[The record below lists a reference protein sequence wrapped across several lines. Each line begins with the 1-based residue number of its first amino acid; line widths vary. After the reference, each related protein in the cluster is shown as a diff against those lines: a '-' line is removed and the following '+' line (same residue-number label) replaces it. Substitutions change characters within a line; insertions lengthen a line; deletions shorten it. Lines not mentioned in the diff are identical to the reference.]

1 MIFIKQV
8 IFVKS
13 VNYLVNRRGPEEAPL
28 FRIPHSQFRILF
40 GFPFRIQ
47 FSPAMVWVPALRFG
61 EDPSH
66 QMY

>member
-28 FRIPHSQFRILF
+28 FRIPHSAFYSDS
-40 GFPFRIQ
+40 PFRIQ
-47 FSPAMVWVPALRFG
+47 FSPAMVWVPAPRFG